1 MPKEKTEG
9 EIVGV
14 SLLAALVATTVFLSL
29 VQGELV
35 SPVGMKGEGLIVVLF
50 FYFLFSV
57 VLRRIFR
64 TRKS

>member
-1 MPKEKTEG
+1 MPKEKREG
-9 EIVGV
+9 EIVGL
-14 SLLAALVATTVFLSL
+14 SLLAALVVTTVFLSL

>member
-1 MPKEKTEG
+1 MPKEKREG

-50 FYFLFSV
+50 FYFLVSV

>member
-1 MPKEKTEG
+1 MPKEKREG
-9 EIVGV
+9 EIVGL
-14 SLLAALVATTVFLSL
+14 SLLAALVVTTVFLSL

-35 SPVGMKGEGLIVVLF
+35 SPVGMKREGLIVVLF

>member
-1 MPKEKTEG
+1 MPKEKTAG